1 MAHLLVDTGPL
12 VAILDASD
20 HFHDWAVANLKAVQP
35 PLITCEAVLSEVCF
49 LLRRQP
55 KAFAAIAL
63 LLEKRILAIR
73 FSLAQEIDPV
83 FGLLARFKDVP
94 MSLADGCLVRLSEL
108 NPESLVFTL
117 DHDFQIYRRHRR
129 QKIPL
134 LIPATGN

>member
-1 MAHLLVDTGPL
+1 MARVLVDTGPL

-20 HFHDWAVANLKAVQP
+20 SFHDWAATNLKAVQP

-49 LLRRQP
+49 LLRRKP
-55 KAFAAIAL
+55 KALAAILL
-63 LLEKRILAIR
+63 LLERRILEIR

-83 FGLLARFKDVP
+83 FGLLTRFKDVP

-108 NPESLVFTL
+108 NPECLVFTL
-117 DHDFQIYRRHRR
+117 DNDFQIYRRHRR

-134 LIPATGN
+134 LIPAKGN

>member
-1 MAHLLVDTGPL
+1 MAHVLVDTGPL

-20 HFHDWAVANLKAVQP
+20 SFHDWAAANLKEVQP

-49 LLRRQP
+49 LLRRKP
-55 KAFAAIAL
+55 KALAAILL
-63 LLEKRILAIR
+63 LLERRILEIR

-83 FGLLARFKDVP
+83 FGLLTRFKDVP

-108 NPESLVFTL
+108 NPECLVFTL
-117 DHDFQIYRRHRR
+117 DNDFQIYRRHRR

-134 LIPATGN
+134 LIPAAGN

>member
-1 MAHLLVDTGPL
+1 MAHVLVDTGPL

-20 HFHDWAVANLKAVQP
+20 SFHDWAAANLKVVQP

-49 LLRRQP
+49 LLRRKP
-55 KAFAAIAL
+55 KALAAILL
-63 LLEKRILAIR
+63 LLERRILEIR

-108 NPESLVFTL
+108 NPECLVFTL
-117 DHDFQIYRRHRR
+117 DNDFQIYRRHRR

-134 LIPATGN
+134 LIPAKGN

>member
-1 MAHLLVDTGPL
+1 MAHALVDTGPL

-20 HFHDWAVANLKAVQP
+20 RFHDWAAANLKAVQL

-63 LLEKRILAIR
+63 LLERRILEIR

-108 NPESLVFTL
+108 NPECLVFTL

>member
-1 MAHLLVDTGPL
+1 MAHVLVDTGPL

-20 HFHDWAVANLKAVQP
+20 HFHDWAVANLKVVQP

-63 LLEKRILAIR
+63 LLERRILAIR
-73 FSLAQEIDPV
+73 FSLAQEIDAV

>member
-1 MAHLLVDTGPL
+1 MAHVLVDTGPL

-20 HFHDWAVANLKAVQP
+20 RFHDWAAANLKAIQP

-49 LLRRQP
+49 LLRGQP
-55 KAFAAIAL
+55 KAFAAILL
-63 LLEKRILAIR
+63 LLERRILEIR

-83 FGLLARFKDVP
+83 FGLLTRFKDVP

-108 NPESLVFTL
+108 NPECPVFTL
-117 DHDFQIYRRHRR
+117 DNDFQIYRRHRR

-134 LIPATGN
+134 LIPAKGN